1 MIERVAIRHFKRFR
15 DQTFDLAES
24 VVLAGPNNSGKST
37 LLQAIATWKMG
48 LDRWVAQRGG
58 SKAATRSGVSIT
70 RNDFTAV
77 PLREMN
83 LLWEDRK
90 VTGPAGMAGA
100 PRPIEIVVRGTDGEA
115 TWSCGMEFQ
124 YANRDLVY
132 ARPRGA
138 KDLAREAIRNFP
150 PAAAKN
156 LGVVHVPPLS
166 GIERDEPRR
175 DRGMQDLLVGQGR
188 PGEIL
193 RNLLLEIAE
202 NDPEGWLSLRE
213 FFEDLFRI
221 DLLKP
226 DYSPAQPYIVC
237 EYREPDHSRPLDL
250 SNAGSGTLQVLL
262 LLAFLYARPATVV
275 LLDEPDAHQHVIL
288 QRQVY
293 DLLRKVARERGGQVI
308 MATHSEVVIDATEP
322 TRVLAFLGQ
331 EPRPLTDR
339 NERDR
344 LREALKR
351 VTTTDLLSGREIGA
365 VLYVES
371 ETDEKILSAWARLLQ
386 HPARRFFERPFVHWL
401 GGRSLREAKAH
412 FFALKVA
419 FPEICAVCLLDGDN
433 RDSPD
438 EEMVDAGLAVL
449 RWRRYEIENYLL
461 RPEAIR
467 RFAFPDLPLMGQQ
480 VDAAFWK
487 QVPPGTDLFSDHVS
501 LTRIKASDEFLVPLL
516 EEMKQPTPKRD
527 LYLLA
532 EKMTADEIH
541 PEVIEKLDRLAE
553 VLLSRFEQPAD
564 LTEDGTLDP

>member
-1 MIERVAIRHFKRFR
+1 MIERVTIRHFKRFR

-37 LLQAIATWKMG
+37 LLQAIAAWKMG
-48 LDRWVAQRGG
+48 LDLWVAQREGG
-58 SKAATRSGVSIT
+58 RAVTRSGVAIT
-70 RNDFTAV
+70 RGDFTAV

-100 PRPIEIVVRGTDGEA
+100 RRLIEVVVKGTTGDEPW
-115 TWSCGMEFQ
+115 TCGMEFQ

-132 ARPRGA
+132 ARPYG
-138 KDLAREAIRNFP
+138 ARELDRDAIRNFP
-150 PAAAKN
+150 PAPVQQ

-193 RNLLLEIAE
+193 RNLLWEIAE
-202 NDPEGWLSLRE
+202 TDDSGWRQLAGHLRE
-213 FFEDLFRI
+213 LFRI
-221 DLLKP
+221 ELVKP
-226 DYSPAQPYIVC
+226 VYSPAQPYIVC
-237 EYREPDHSRPLDL
+237 EYREPGHGRPLDL
-250 SNAGSGTLQVLL
+250 TNAGSGTLQVLL
-262 LLAFLYARPATVV
+262 LLAFLYARPAAVI

-293 DLLRKVARERGGQVI
+293 DRIRTVARERGGQVVL
-308 MATHSEVVIDATEP
+308 ATHSEVVIDATEP
-322 TRVLAFLGQ
+322 TRMISFFGGK
-331 EPRPLTDR
+331 PRPLATR
-339 NERDR
+339 NERHQ

-351 VTTTDLLSGREIGA
+351 VTTTDLLLGREVGA

-371 ETDEKILSAWARLLQ
+371 QSDERMLARWAALLGHGAQ
-386 HPARRFFERPFVHWL
+386 RFFERPFVHWL
-401 GGRSLREAKAH
+401 GGRSLREAKEH
-412 FFALKVA
+412 LFALRVG
-419 FPEICAVCLLDGDN
+419 FPQIRALCLLDGDN
-433 RDSPD
+433 RDEPD
-438 EEMVDAGLAVL
+438 DETTDAGLVVL

-461 RPEAIR
+461 QPDAIR
-467 RFAFPDLPLMGQQ
+467 RFAFPDLPLMGRQ

-487 QVPPGTDLFSDHVS
+487 QAPPGTDLFSDHVS

-516 EEMKQPTPKRD
+516 EEMKRPTPKRD

-553 VLLSRFEQPAD
+553 VLLSGKPKD
-564 LTEDGTLDP
+564 SDPR